1 MVPPSRALERATATA
16 MQALGPLQQAPAETP
31 SEGQY
36 ASSEASEAAEQV
48 AGRRLSGLFS
58 RRVFDDSFA
67 LLASSP
73 PTSPL
78 SSSPDADSR
87 STPTR
92 APAEDSATC
101 GVSGGSFVDVPE
113 GGGPAGSTT
122 EQSTLVRSDLSL
134 VELAKLAVGV
144 ARNPPFRVETIL
156 DRRLQS
162 ASSLSEVLAAAIA
175 PVRTPLHE
183 SEEMIL
189 LRDEVS
195 RCQAQVKDAE
205 DKLAI
210 EFGLR
215 TKAEMF
221 STQASC
227 DFNAASN
234 TLHSVRL
241 ENIALS
247 RQLTLA
253 NAAIATHAESMAQL
267 GLQADAAAAMR
278 TIRKDRERFK
288 AGMVAYTEQM
298 AKLRSYLLRSDSRN
312 DGTVPASIQALVTEN
327 AGLQRANSIL
337 RQHSANHGL
346 NTDALVLAS
355 AGITADDIDW
365 SLLGLSPPRMS
376 VEPPQTSSSGHPDTL
391 SSDDE
396 ASDSAQRGT
405 STPPS
410 TSGDIEDESEDSP
423 PVGPPPKRRRLRQ
436 HPAPTVK
443 PRSTSSVAPKSSLSP
458 GRRLGRPSVKPGRR
472 LAVPSSSRPPSDVG
486 PSTLGSEDFAPLM
499 GSSAGSD
506 SEGGDT
512 DELPASDDEATAAGA
527 AVPTPASD
535 VVDLTSKTAHADAPQ
550 PASSPFSSPLVTPP
564 RKDGRPVRGAS
575 VMSGLRSMEMAER
588 ELAADDFV
596 LGLFRSGSK
605 SQSSSVVKASVPASS
620 NVPADASAQSQSS
633 LPSNKATA
641 SVISA
646 AASPASSRAT
656 RPTPRR
662 SRSLAATSASSR
674 AGSATFVPLGTG
686 SLQRGPKKL
695 AGLVGPFLR
704 PGFTAPGAQK
714 AWSKIKTVELSET
727 LPKDAVSPISVD
739 GHEALMDWEN
749 PNHPWQELR
758 RKLPRSPCLFDA
770 SGFPSGSKISIR
782 DTGLGRTVKMWRQFQ
797 GVSTDKTEKAD
808 LGLAFIDRDNKPRE
822 NPAEVLLE
830 PTYLQY
836 PFEVL
841 DWAPTTDDWVR
852 ELRDL
857 DARQPWRNCWVDAP
871 AEHPYNTTFAPCNP
885 NVPLFVPRHWSRAS
899 VAASVVVDSTL
910 DPAAVS
916 APWVTDPS
924 DEGSAEQVD
933 PAVDSVAAG
942 SQSQPPHIAG
952 SPPADILSAVLDVL
966 VDLATAT
973 TEI

>member
-1 MVPPSRALERATATA
+1 MIPPSRALERATATA
-16 MQALGPLQQAPAETP
+16 MQALGPLEQAPADTP
-31 SEGQY
+31 SEGQH
-36 ASSEASEAAEQV
+36 ASSEASGAAEQV
-48 AGRRLSGLFS
+48 AGT
-58 RRVFDDSFA
+58 
-67 LLASSP
+67 LLP
-73 PTSPL
+73 PT
-78 SSSPDADSR
+78 
-87 STPTR
+87 
-92 APAEDSATC
+92 PALTVDSATR
-101 GVSGGSFVDVPE
+101 GV
-113 GGGPAGSTT
+113 
-122 EQSTLVRSDLSL
+122 LSL
-134 VELAKLAVGV
+134 DTNSRAGRGFGNLRE
-144 ARNPPFRVETIL
+144 RVEPQG
-156 DRRLQS
+156 D

-183 SEEMIL
+183 SEEMIS

-221 STQASC
+221 CTQASC

-267 GLQADAAAAMR
+267 GLRVKNAEADAAAAMR

-312 DGTVPASIQALVTEN
+312 DGTVPARIQALVTEN

-365 SLLGLSPPRMS
+365 SRLGLSPPRVT
-376 VEPPQTSSSGHPDTL
+376 VEPPPTSNSGRSDSISSG
-391 SSDDE
+391 DE
-396 ASDSAQRGT
+396 ASDTTQQAIPA
-405 STPPS
+405 PPS
-410 TSGDIEDESEDSP
+410 TSGNVEDESEDSP

-436 HPAPTVK
+436 HPAPTAK
-443 PRSTSSVAPKSSLSP
+443 PRSTAPKSSLPP

-472 LAVPSSSRPPSDVG
+472 LAVPSSSRPSSDVG
-486 PSTLGSEDFAPLM
+486 PSTRPTPTTKPASPPSSSTALTQSVPAQASSGVRLVTAPSSVPARSAASVPAATAPEVGSEDSVSPM
-499 GSSAGSD
+499 GSSVDSG

-512 DELPASDDEATAAGA
+512 EELPTSDDEANAADA

-535 VVDLTSKTAHADAPQ
+535 VVDLTSKAARADASQ

-596 LGLFRSGSK
+596 LGLSWSGSK
-605 SQSSSVVKASVPASS
+605 SQSSPVVTASVTTSS
-620 NVPADASAQSQSS
+620 SVQANASAQFPPS
-633 LPSNKATA
+633 LPNHKAAA
-641 SVISA
+641 SIVSA
-646 AASPASSRAT
+646 AAPPASSRAT

-662 SRSLAATSASSR
+662 SRSLVATSASSQ
-674 AGSATFVPLGTG
+674 AGSTTFVSLGSG

-695 AGLVGPFLR
+695 AGLAWPFSQTR
-704 PGFTAPGAQK
+704 VTAPGAQK

-727 LPKDAVSPISVD
+727 LPKDAVSPISVA
-739 GHEALMDWEN
+739 GLEALMDWEN

-758 RKLPRSPCLFDA
+758 RKLPRLH
-770 SGFPSGSKISIR
+770 
-782 DTGLGRTVKMWRQFQ
+782 

-808 LGLAFIDRDNKPRE
+808 LGLALWERRHWIQVSAVESFLRRLERRHGRHDPLVTALVTKWKSYNKARNLRADRIRQQMDYRVWEWSIDRDNKPRE
-822 NPAEVLLE
+822 NPAE
-830 PTYLQY
+830 
-836 PFEVL
+836 
-841 DWAPTTDDWVR
+841 
-852 ELRDL
+852 
-857 DARQPWRNCWVDAP
+857 
-871 AEHPYNTTFAPCNP
+871 
-885 NVPLFVPRHWSRAS
+885 
-899 VAASVVVDSTL
+899 
-910 DPAAVS
+910 
-916 APWVTDPS
+916 
-924 DEGSAEQVD
+924 
-933 PAVDSVAAG
+933 
-942 SQSQPPHIAG
+942 
-952 SPPADILSAVLDVL
+952 
-966 VDLATAT
+966 
-973 TEI
+973 

>member
-1 MVPPSRALERATATA
+1 
-16 MQALGPLQQAPAETP
+16 
-31 SEGQY
+31 
-36 ASSEASEAAEQV
+36 
-48 AGRRLSGLFS
+48 
-58 RRVFDDSFA
+58 
-67 LLASSP
+67 
-73 PTSPL
+73 
-78 SSSPDADSR
+78 
-87 STPTR
+87 
-92 APAEDSATC
+92 
-101 GVSGGSFVDVPE
+101 
-113 GGGPAGSTT
+113 
-122 EQSTLVRSDLSL
+122 
-134 VELAKLAVGV
+134 
-144 ARNPPFRVETIL
+144 
-156 DRRLQS
+156 
-162 ASSLSEVLAAAIA
+162 
-175 PVRTPLHE
+175 
-183 SEEMIL
+183 MIS

-221 STQASC
+221 CTQASC

-267 GLQADAAAAMR
+267 GLRVKNAEVDSAAAMR

-298 AKLRSYLLRSDSRN
+298 AKLRSYQERQPERRLK
-312 DGTVPASIQALVTEN
+312 
-327 AGLQRANSIL
+327 RANSIL

-365 SLLGLSPPRMS
+365 SLLGLSPPRVS

-396 ASDSAQRGT
+396 ALDSAQRAT

-436 HPAPTVK
+436 HPAPAVK
-443 PRSTSSVAPKSSLSP
+443 PPAAQSVPAQAASGAPLATAPSSVPARSAASVPAATAPE
-458 GRRLGRPSVKPGRR
+458 V
-472 LAVPSSSRPPSDVG
+472 
-486 PSTLGSEDFAPLM
+486 GSEDSAPPM
-499 GSSAGSD
+499 GSSAGSG

-512 DELPASDDEATAAGA
+512 EELPSSGDEATAADA

-535 VVDLTSKTAHADAPQ
+535 VVDLTSKTAHADASQ

-575 VMSGLRSMEMAER
+575 VMSGLRSMEMAEW

-605 SQSSSVVKASVPASS
+605 SQPSSVVTTSVTASS
-620 NVPADASAQSQSS
+620 NVPADASAQPQSS
-633 LPSNKATA
+633 LPSHKATA
-641 SVISA
+641 SVVSA

-662 SRSLAATSASSR
+662 SRSLAATSASSQ
-674 AGSATFVPLGTG
+674 AGLTTFVPLGTG
-686 SLQRGPKKL
+686 SLQRGLKKL
-695 AGLVGPFLR
+695 AGLAGPFLR

-727 LPKDAVSPISVD
+727 LPKDAVSPISVA
-739 GHEALMDWEN
+739 GLEALMDWEN
-749 PNHPWQELR
+749 PIHPWQELR

-782 DTGLGRTVKMWRQFQ
+782 DTGLGHTVKMWRQFQ

-808 LGLAFIDRDNKPRE
+808 LGLALPHSPDRVWEWSIDRDNKPRE

-830 PTYLQY
+830 LTYLQY

-841 DWAPTTDDWVR
+841 DLAPTTDDWVR

-916 APWVTDPS
+916 APWITDPS
-924 DEGSAEQVD
+924 DEGSAEHVD
-933 PAVDSVAAG
+933 PAVDSVATG

-952 SPPADILSAVLDVL
+952 SPPADILSSSWTWLPPL
-966 VDLATAT
+966 PRYSLGR
-973 TEI
+973 